1 MFNQGQFNEAAFNFG
16 TETETIYL
24 ACSAGE
30 TIYGEFATSS
40 ITYLVSNAPETT
52 LNMSELLRGFVLSEA
67 ATEGVGFTGA
77 MLGEIKLSCGAQ
89 ERIEKTCALASSISV
104 SCDAQESVSER
115 GRLAAAYYLTGSAME
130 SVTAVVIL
138 AAVYYV
144 AAEAYEIIAAAA
156 DAESVTILTML
167 LDVALAQGDVL
178 VVDSDNYIVLKNGN
192 SAIET
197 HSGDWCWIDR
207 RVLKVEVSGGL
218 DASIVYQERYL

>member
-1 MFNQGQFNEAAFNFG
+1 MFNQGRFGSAAFNFG
-16 TETETIYL
+16 VETEAIYL
-24 ACSAGE
+24 TCSAGE

-67 ATEGVGFTGA
+67 ATEGVGFAGSI
-77 MLGEIKLSCGAQ
+77 LGEIKLACEAEESVK
-89 ERIEKTCALASSISV
+89 KTCKLSAAISV

-115 GRLAAAYYLTGSAME
+115 GRLAAAYYLAEDAGE
-130 SVTAVVIL
+130 HVTTVVIL
-138 AAVYYV
+138 AAAYYI

-167 LDVALAQGDVL
+167 LDVALAPGDVL
-178 VVDSDNYIVLKNGN
+178 IVDSDNYIVLKNGG
-192 SAIET
+192 SAIEA
-197 HSGDWCWIDR
+197 HRGDWCWIDR